1 MTLAAPLPDTELP
14 EVTRDLTDAELSA
27 RYGLP
32 DPTPEELA
40 AALAMVE

>member
-1 MTLAAPLPDTELP
+1 MTLAKPLPDTAR
-14 EVTRDLTDAELSA
+14 TTGRITDAELA
-27 RYGLP
+27 AELGWP

>member
-1 MTLAAPLPDTELP
+1 MTLVQPLPTIASAGTDDII
-14 EVTRDLTDAELSA
+14 TRDQLAAQL
-27 RYGLP
+27 GWP